1 MQAMF
6 RLKEGEFDMDTWFEK
21 LYEDMKQEGRD
32 EGRIEGRIEGRDEG
46 IRALVDAYKNE
57 MHLDTDTILSKITS
71 RFQISRDYAVT
82 LL

>member
-1 MQAMF
+1 MQAKL

-32 EGRIEGRIEGRDEG
+32 EG
-46 IRALVDAYKNE
+46 IRAVVDVYKNE

-71 RFQISRDYAVT
+71 KFQISRDYAVT